1 MGWLWGIL
9 IVFSLYAST
18 ALGLGIYDEINRTS
32 PLQAYVIIED
42 ASGHGSGVF
51 ISPTQVLTAKHVT
64 EHVDDKMR
72 VRGPDGDLYKIIG
85 VYDGPADI
93 SIIEVDR
100 PLRGTPLEV
109 SCVALERGDKLSYY
123 GSPGSLE
130 FIGPVDVAYIGG
142 KLEWD
147 EDPDYREMVGST
159 LLVNGEAEPG
169 VSGSGVLDSQGRV
182 VGVYNFA
189 WTGTTFGGFVSL
201 SYPQVCSWVLEELQ
215 LGAHA

>member
-1 MGWLWGIL
+1 MRWLVGAFVLFWSY
-9 IVFSLYAST
+9 V
-18 ALGLGIYDEINRTS
+18 ALAAFYPHPD

-51 ISPTQVLTAKHVT
+51 ISPTQILTAKHVT
-64 EHVDDKMR
+64 SHIDEKMR
-72 VRGPDGDLYKIIG
+72 VRGPEGDIYHIIG

-100 PLRGTPLEV
+100 PLRGTPLPV
-109 SCVALERGDKLSYY
+109 SCDPIERGDRLAYY
-123 GSPGSLE
+123 GSPGDIE
-130 FIGPVDVAYIGG
+130 FIGPIEVEYMGG
-142 KLEWD
+142 KFVANDDEEFLE
-147 EDPDYREMVGST
+147 MTGST

-182 VGVYNFA
+182 AGVYNFA

-201 SYPQVCSWVLEELQ
+201 SYPSVCKWVTEELQ
-215 LGAHA
+215 LGANV

>member
-1 MGWLWGIL
+1 MWGWGVTFLAFLSVGIL
-9 IVFSLYAST
+9 FHYQPQS
-18 ALGLGIYDEINRTS
+18 S

-42 ASGHGSGVF
+42 ANGHGSGVF

-64 EHVDDKMR
+64 EHNSDLMR
-72 VRGPDGDLYKIIG
+72 IRGPEGDVYHIIG

-100 PLRGTPLEV
+100 PLRGTPLQV
-109 SCVALERGDKLSYY
+109 SCDPLERGDRLSYY

-130 FIGPVDVAYIGG
+130 FIGPVDVTYIGG
-142 KLEWD
+142 KLERD
-147 EDPDYREMVGST
+147 EDPDYQEMVGST
-159 LLVNGEAEPG
+159 LLVDGEAEPG

-201 SYPQVCSWVLEELQ
+201 SYPSVCQWVTEELQ
-215 LGAHA
+215 LGEHA

>member
-1 MGWLWGIL
+1 MWAFP
-9 IVFSLYAST
+9 IVLAIVVSLYM
-18 ALGLGIYDEINRTS
+18 GTS
-32 PLQAYVIIED
+32 PPPPADPLQAYVIIED
-42 ASGHGSGVF
+42 ANGHGSGVF

-64 EHVDDKMR
+64 EHNSDLMR
-72 VRGPDGDLYKIIG
+72 IRGPEGDIYHIIG

-93 SIIEVDR
+93 SILEVDR
-100 PLRGTPLEV
+100 PLRGTPLQV
-109 SCVALERGDKLSYY
+109 SCDPLERGDRLSYY

-130 FIGPVDVAYIGG
+130 FIGPVDVTYIGG
-142 KLEWD
+142 KLERD
-147 EDPDYREMVGST
+147 EDPDYQEMVGST
-159 LLVNGEAEPG
+159 LLVDGEAEPG

>member
-1 MGWLWGIL
+1 MWGWLALLALPFAVWNFYTIA
-9 IVFSLYAST
+9 FASPV
-18 ALGLGIYDEINRTS
+18 A

-64 EHVDDKMR
+64 SHIDEKMR
-72 VRGPDGDLYKIIG
+72 LRGPEGDIYKIIG

-100 PLRGTPLEV
+100 PLRGTPLPV
-109 SCVALERGDKLSYY
+109 SCDPIERGDRLSYY
-123 GSPGSLE
+123 GSPGDLLFIGPIEVSYMGGKLVPRDDLE
-130 FIGPVDVAYIGG
+130 FI
-142 KLEWD
+142 
-147 EDPDYREMVGST
+147 EMTDFT

-169 VSGSGVLDSQGRV
+169 VSGSGVLDSEGRV

-201 SYPQVCSWVLEELQ
+201 SYPAVCSWVLEELQ
-215 LGAHA
+215 LGEHA

>member
-1 MGWLWGIL
+1 MWAWGAIL
-9 IVFSLYAST
+9 LSFLGAGLVYALPNPPT
-18 ALGLGIYDEINRTS
+18 TS

-64 EHVDDKMR
+64 EHNSDLMR
-72 VRGPDGDLYKIIG
+72 IRGPEGDIYHIIG
-85 VYDGPADI
+85 VYDGPADV

-100 PLRGTPLEV
+100 PLRGTPLQV
-109 SCVALERGDKLSYY
+109 SCDPIERGDRLSYY

-130 FIGPVDVAYIGG
+130 FIGPVDVTYIGG

-147 EDPDYREMVGST
+147 EDPDYQEMVGST

-189 WTGTTFGGFVSL
+189 WTGTTFGGFVAL
-201 SYPQVCSWVLEELQ
+201 SFPAVCEWVQQELT
-215 LGAHA
+215 LGANAKAT

>member
-1 MGWLWGIL
+1 MRWLVGAFVLFWSY
-9 IVFSLYAST
+9 V
-18 ALGLGIYDEINRTS
+18 ALAAFYPHPS

-51 ISPTQVLTAKHVT
+51 ISPTQILTAKHVT
-64 EHVDDKMR
+64 AHIDEKMR
-72 VRGPDGDLYKIIG
+72 VRGPEGDIYHIIG

-100 PLRGTPLEV
+100 PLRGTPLPV
-109 SCVALERGDKLSYY
+109 SCDPIERGDRLAYY
-123 GSPGSLE
+123 GSPGDIE
-130 FIGPVDVAYIGG
+130 FIGPIEVEYMGG
-142 KLEWD
+142 KFVANDDEEFLE
-147 EDPDYREMVGST
+147 MTGST

-201 SYPQVCSWVLEELQ
+201 SYPTVCSWVLEELQ
-215 LGAHA
+215 LGEHA

>member
-1 MGWLWGIL
+1 MWGWGVTFLAFLSVGIL
-9 IVFSLYAST
+9 FHYQPQS
-18 ALGLGIYDEINRTS
+18 S

-42 ASGHGSGVF
+42 ANGHGSGVF

-64 EHVDDKMR
+64 EHNSDLMR
-72 VRGPDGDLYKIIG
+72 IRGPEGDVYHIIG

-100 PLRGTPLEV
+100 PLRGTPLQV
-109 SCVALERGDKLSYY
+109 SCDPLERGDRLSYY

-130 FIGPVDVAYIGG
+130 FIGPVDVTYIGG
-142 KLEWD
+142 KLERD
-147 EDPDYREMVGST
+147 EDPDYQEMTGST

-201 SYPQVCSWVLEELQ
+201 SYPSVCQWVTEELQ
-215 LGAHA
+215 LGEHA

>member
-1 MGWLWGIL
+1 MWAWGVALLSLLSIGLL
-9 IVFSLYAST
+9 IPRGAD
-18 ALGLGIYDEINRTS
+18 AD

-42 ASGHGSGVF
+42 GSGHGSGVF

-64 EHVDDKMR
+64 EHIDEKMR
-72 VRGPDGDLYKIIG
+72 VRGPDGDLYHIIG

-93 SIIEVDR
+93 SILEVDR
-100 PLRGTPLEV
+100 PLRGTPLQV
-109 SCVALERGDKLSYY
+109 SCDPIERGDRLSYY

-130 FIGPVDVAYIGG
+130 FIGPVDVTYIGG
-142 KLEWD
+142 KLERD
-147 EDPDYREMVGST
+147 EDPDYQEMVGST
-159 LLVNGEAEPG
+159 LLVDGEAEPG

-201 SYPQVCSWVLEELQ
+201 SYPTVCSWVLEELQ
-215 LGAHA
+215 LGEHA